1 MSETALAEVLD
12 LLAVEPAMR
21 DWVAAARARQEVL
34 GLVAPEGA
42 VPFAGALAAHPDHGQ
57 RPLLVVTAT
66 VRKAEDLAAELSALM
81 PDHAVGLFP
90 AWETLPHE
98 RLSPSADVV
107 GQRVEVLRRLA
118 HPVGDGPHGRL
129 QVVVAPA
136 RAVLQP
142 IAADLG
148 DAAPVVINT
157 GDQWELSRL
166 VAALAGIG
174 YARVDLV
181 ERRGQFAVRGGIVD
195 VFPPTAAHPVR
206 LEFFGD
212 EVEQLRSFA
221 VADQR
226 SLEVVEQLW
235 APVCR
240 ELLFT
245 DEVRQRARE
254 QVARFPQLADL
265 LDAVA
270 EGVAVEGVEAVAPL
284 VGTGMVSLPE
294 LLPAQAAVVLVQP
307 ELVAERAEELVATA
321 AEFLAAGWD
330 VAAGG
335 GQVPVEL
342 AESGFLT
349 LDDLEAKTRGRGQG
363 WWQVGPF
370 GHDAGSALNMD
381 AAPANQ
387 YRGDLAA
394 AAGELRRQLDTGS
407 TVVLTAGGPGPAQ
420 RLAEALTDHGL
431 PVKWVQAA
439 SADGAA
445 GGSGSAGTLDTAGDL
460 DSSWANASGAES
472 EPTGVRITTA
482 PLGSGFTAAA
492 AAVAVLTESDIFGA
506 PSEPSAS
513 RKMPSR
519 RKRAV
524 DPLTLSAG
532 DYVVHEQHGVG
543 RYVEMVERS
552 VGGATREYLV
562 IEYAPSKRGQ
572 PADRLF
578 VPTDQLDQV
587 TRYVGGEAP
596 SVHRLGGGDW
606 QQAKG
611 RARRAVR
618 QIVDGLVKLYAARQQ
633 TTGRAFG
640 PDTPW
645 QRELENAFP
654 YTETPDQLACID
666 EVKADMVRSVPM
678 DRVVCGD
685 VGFGKTEIALRAAF
699 KAVADGA
706 QVVVLVPTT
715 LLARQHLQTFRERFA
730 AFPVRVEGLSR
741 FTTDAEAKE
750 VLAGLADGS
759 VDVVVAT
766 HRVLSAKAKFKDLG
780 LVIID
785 EEQRFGVEHKEH
797 LKALRTNVD
806 VLAMS
811 ATPIPR
817 TLEMAVTGIREMS
830 TIATPPEDRLPVLT
844 FVGAYNDEQIAAA
857 IRRELSRDGQV
868 FFVHNR
874 VASIN
879 KVAARI
885 RELVPEARVAVAHG
899 KMSETSLEKVMV
911 DFWERRFDVLVSTT
925 IVESGLDIPNANTLI
940 VDRAETF
947 GLSQLHQIRGRVGRG
962 RERAYAYFFYDPA
975 KPLSE
980 TAYERLATIAGHTD
994 LGSGMAVAMKDLE
1007 IRGAGNLLGDEQS
1020 GHIADVGFDL
1030 YVRMVGEALAEYK
1043 GQTAAERAPARVELP
1058 LDAHIPHSY
1067 IPDERLRLEAY
1078 RRLAETADE
1087 AGIAEVMAEMTDRYG
1102 RPPEQVQALAAA
1114 AGLRHRLEA
1123 LGITEVV
1130 ASGSRVRIEGM
1141 ALPESLQLRLQR
1153 LYPGCVLKPA
1163 SRTVI
1168 LPQPKTAGVGGK
1180 PVTGQSLVAW
1190 MEEFAAAA
1198 GGLSAPAAR

>member
-1 MSETALAEVLD
+1 MSGDQVSESTGGHGVDPLLTGLLD
-12 LLAVEPAMR
+12 LLAGETTLR
-21 DWVAAARARQEVL
+21 HWLDGARANTTRQT
-34 GLVAPEGA
+34 LVAPTA
-42 VPFAGALAAHPDHGQ
+42 TAPFALALAAHPDHGSQ
-57 RPLLVVTAT
+57 PLLVITST
-66 VRKAEDLAAELSALM
+66 VRKAEDTAAELAALL
-81 PDHAVGLFP
+81 PTHSVALFP

-98 RLSPSADVV
+98 RLSPSADIV
-107 GQRVEVLRRLA
+107 GQRLEVLRRLA
-118 HPVGDGPHGRL
+118 HPTAEPGPHGPV

-142 IAADLG
+142 IMVGLG
-148 DAAPVVINT
+148 DAQPTVVST
-157 GDQWELSRL
+157 GDELELDEL
-166 VAALAGIG
+166 VAALANTG

-195 VFPPTAAHPVR
+195 VFPPTAAHPLR

-212 EVEQLRSFA
+212 QVEQIRTFS
-221 VADQR
+221 VSDQR
-226 SLEVVEQLW
+226 SLDVVDQLW

-245 DEVRQRARE
+245 DDVKARARE
-254 QVARFPQLADL
+254 QLTRYPQLAEL
-265 LDAVA
+265 LSAVA

-284 VGTGMVSLPE
+284 VGEAMTTLVE
-294 LLPAQAAVVLVQP
+294 LLPQRSAVVIIEP

-342 AESGFLT
+342 AESGFLGLAELHERVT
-349 LDDLEAKTRGRGQG
+349 SRGGG
-363 WWQVGPF
+363 WWQLGPF
-370 GHDAGSALNMD
+370 SDESADTLRLDAT
-381 AAPANQ
+381 PAVQ
-387 YRGDLAA
+387 FRGDMAAAAAAVRREVESGTSVVLAA
-394 AAGELRRQLDTGS
+394 AA
-407 TVVLTAGGPGPAQ
+407 PGPAQ
-420 RLAEALTDHGL
+420 RLAESLSEHGVQVAWRPHAGDDPATDLVGEPAVTVAPFAHGFTV
-431 PVKWVQAA
+431 P
-439 SADGAA
+439 GAA
-445 GGSGSAGTLDTAGDL
+445 VEL
-460 DSSWANASGAES
+460 
-472 EPTGVRITTA
+472 
-482 PLGSGFTAAA
+482 
-492 AAVAVLTESDIFGA
+492 LTEADVWGTA
-506 PSEPSAS
+506 SEPSAT

-519 RKRAV
+519 RRRAV
-524 DPLTLSAG
+524 DPLTLAAG

-543 RYVEMVERS
+543 RYVEMMERT
-552 VGGATREYLV
+552 VGGTTREYLV

-596 SVHRLGGGDW
+596 SVHRLGGSDW

-633 TTGRAFG
+633 TKGRSFG

-666 EVKADMVRSVPM
+666 EVKADMASTVPM
-678 DRVVCGD
+678 DRVICGD
-685 VGFGKTEIALRAAF
+685 VGFGKTEIAIRAAF

-741 FTTDAEAKE
+741 FTSDAEAKKTLE
-750 VLAGLADGS
+750 GMADGS

-844 FVGAYNDEQIAAA
+844 FAGPYNDKQIAAA
-857 IRRELSRDGQV
+857 IRRELARDGQV

-874 VASIN
+874 VSSIQ
-879 KVAARI
+879 KVAARV

-899 KMSETSLEKVMV
+899 QMSENALEKVMV
-911 DFWERRFDVLVSTT
+911 DFWERNFDVLVSTT

-940 VDRAETF
+940 VDRAESF

-962 RERAYAYFFYDPA
+962 RERAYAYFFYDPNR
-975 KPLSE
+975 PLSE

-1043 GQTAAERAPARVELP
+1043 GETTGERAPARVELP
-1058 LDAHIPHSY
+1058 LDAHIPHTY

-1078 RRLAETADE
+1078 RRLAETLDA
-1087 AGIAEVMAEMTDRYG
+1087 ASIAEVMDELQDRYG
-1102 RPPEQVQALAAA
+1102 RPPAQVQALAAA
-1114 AGLRHRLEA
+1114 AGLRHRLQA

-1130 ASGSRVRIEGM
+1130 ASGTRIRIEGL
-1141 ALPESLQLRLQR
+1141 ALPDSLQLRLQR

-1168 LPQPKTAGVGGK
+1168 LPQPKTAPVGGK
-1180 PVTGQSLVAW
+1180 PLSGEALVAW
-1190 MEEFAAAA
+1190 MDEFIAAA
-1198 GGLSAPAAR
+1198 GSLAPRTPAKEGM